1 MQPVFPYRAL
11 SYPPRGSMWPTF
23 GDDVLA
29 KTLTVTEEAH
39 HYLNEKRKMMN
50 DFHQDNLD
58 YHGLQPKKAPETFDM
73 TDDAHAPVESSTAEA
88 GTQMEGQ
95 ATAGM
100 GTQTQRRPL
109 QMQTGVAASQ
119 APETA
124 STDMEVDREG
134 PPKKTMTYQRGVA
147 AASQAPEKKKLAY
160 QKGVAAS
167 IDPAADME
175 DDRETVNYGE
185 EDMDTSS
192 ALEVDDHEMQV
203 PAASRKREAAPEEK
217 KVKKLKPQVQA
228 QTVKTE
234 GQAAS
239 MSQAVLTPVGGP
251 EDDDDDLQMTG
262 VNINRSTDMEFWK
275 NQSPREIRTQLNL
288 RNRSRIGDWAFKDK
302 QQLHDIVEEMIKN
315 GTW

>member
-73 TDDAHAPVESSTAEA
+73 TDDADAPMESSTAEA

-124 STDMEVDREG
+124 STDTSANMEVDREG

-175 DDRETVNYGE
+175 DDRETVNYAE

-203 PAASRKREAAPEEK
+203 PAASRKRGAAPEEK

-234 GQAAS
+234 GQAARL
-239 MSQAVLTPVGGP
+239 SQAAGDTPRLLHP
-251 EDDDDDLQMTG
+251 RLLQPSLPRRNWAMSAAKSSHSR
-262 VNINRSTDMEFWK
+262 RSCSRYAVTITESSGLRPSSF
-275 NQSPREIRTQLNL
+275 IRVSVAQ
-288 RNRSRIGDWAFKDK
+288 A
-302 QQLHDIVEEMIKN
+302 
-315 GTW
+315 GTP